1 MGTEPRKSTTKSEN
15 RVCIDIGSRS
25 KSYSE
30 LNQKGLYQ
38 NERERKRETMESVQY
53 FSSSPI
59 DPGSVQYF
67 SSSPIDPGIVISFS
81 LLVGLI
87 PLALLALILYL
98 LFQIRHSS
106 QDLAYEMR
114 DARVALERA
123 MDRLT
128 DNRSQSATG
137 GGGPSPP
144 G

>member
-1 MGTEPRKSTTKSEN
+1 MGTEPSNSTRKNEN
-15 RVCIDIGSRS
+15 RVYIDIGSRS

-30 LNQKGLYQ
+30 LNQEGLYQ
-38 NERERKRETMESVQY
+38 NERERKRETME
-53 FSSSPI
+53 
-59 DPGSVQYF
+59 SVQYF

-98 LFQIRHSS
+98 LFQIRDSS

-123 MDRLT
+123 VDRLT